1 MLNQGID
8 SLYDDENCRVLAV
21 SKFIETEPYGP
32 VEQDNFLNGCVEIET
47 LYEPKELLATVNR
60 IEAEANRTREIHWG
74 PRTLDIDIVLYNNDI
89 VNEKD
94 LLIPHVEM
102 HKRLFVLE
110 PLKQIAPYAV
120 HPILNKTV
128 SQMLE
133 ELQPDKKGAGC
144 GGCSWKPRSA
154 Q

>member
-1 MLNQGID
+1 M
-8 SLYDDENCRVLAV
+8 AV

-133 ELQPDKKGAGC
+133 ELQPDNKCAGC
-144 GGCSWKPRSA
+144 GGCSMKQMSE

>member
-1 MLNQGID
+1 M
-8 SLYDDENCRVLAV
+8 AV

-60 IEAEANRTREIHWG
+60 IEDEANRTREIHWG

-133 ELQPDKKGAGC
+133 ELQPDNKCAGC
-144 GGCSWKPRSA
+144 GGCSMKQMSE